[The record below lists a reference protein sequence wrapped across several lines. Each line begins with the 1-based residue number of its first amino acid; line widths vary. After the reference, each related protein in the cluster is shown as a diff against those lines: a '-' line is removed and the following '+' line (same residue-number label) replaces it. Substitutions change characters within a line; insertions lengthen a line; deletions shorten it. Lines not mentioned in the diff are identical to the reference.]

1 MTDILKIQTDDN
13 TGKYRKATLD
23 TLENRQEIMRAE
35 WDVFVSAMGHRVFS
49 YILLIVMI
57 TYYYKNIRSKNLST
71 LDEYKPGAWVC
82 VENPSEDEVE
92 ALVKRFKLDPGH
104 MEDAMDADEMP
115 RLEREGDL
123 TYIFVRYAYTNDD
136 LELTT
141 SPLLF
146 VVGPDILI
154 TVALGTLP
162 RLQRFTSGKIDFST
176 TQRTKLVLQILDQI
190 VDQYEV
196 FINNISRQIKLIRTR
211 LRSHDVANQDF
222 IDFVLIEDELNE
234 FLSAMLPTTAI
245 LRRLMLGRHIPLFE
259 EDQELIE
266 DLLLNNEQSI
276 EGCRSNVKSII
287 NIREAYSTIASN
299 NLNRSMKILTAA
311 TVIIALPNVLFGMFG
326 MNVDLPSQDAPW
338 AYGVIVLL
346 AVVLTL
352 TIFVV
357 GRTKRVF

>member
-1 MTDILKIQTDDN
+1 
-13 TGKYRKATLD
+13 
-23 TLENRQEIMRAE
+23 
-35 WDVFVSAMGHRVFS
+35 
-49 YILLIVMI
+49 MI
-57 TYYYKNIRSKNLST
+57 TYYHKNIRSKNLSV
-71 LDEYKPGAWVC
+71 LDTYKQGAWVC
-82 VENPSEDEVE
+82 VENPSEDEIDE
-92 ALVKRFKLDPGH
+92 LVKKFNLDAGH
-104 MEDAMDADEMP
+104 MEDALDADEMP
-115 RLEREGDL
+115 RLEREGEL

-146 VVGPDILI
+146 VIGPDLLI
-154 TVALGTLP
+154 TVSLNSLP
-162 RLQRFTSGKIDFST
+162 RLQRFTSGKIPFST

-196 FINNISRQIKLIRTR
+196 FVNNISKQIKLIRTR
-211 LRSHDVANQDF
+211 LRSHDVVNQDF

-234 FLSAMLPTTAI
+234 FLSAMQPTTAI

-276 EGCRSNVKSII
+276 EGCRSNVKSVI

-311 TVIIALPNVLFGMFG
+311 TVIIALPNVLYGMFG
-326 MNVDLPSQDAPW
+326 MNVALPFQNAPW
-338 AYGVIVLL
+338 AYAAIV
-346 AVVLTL
+346 ATTVVLMIA
-352 TIFVV
+352 IFLV
-357 GRTKRVF
+357 GRAKRIF

>member
-1 MTDILKIQTDDN
+1 
-13 TGKYRKATLD
+13 
-23 TLENRQEIMRAE
+23 
-35 WDVFVSAMGHRVFS
+35 
-49 YILLIVMI
+49 MI
-57 TYYYKNIRSKNLST
+57 TYYYKNIRSKSLSV
-71 LDEYKPGAWVC
+71 LDEYKQGSWVC
-82 VENPSEDEVE
+82 VENPTEDEVE
-92 ALVKRFKLDPGH
+92 GLVKRFNLDAGH
-104 MEDAMDADEMP
+104 MEDALDADEMP
-115 RLEREGDL
+115 RLEREGEL

-146 VVGPDILI
+146 VVGPDLLI
-154 TVALGTLP
+154 TVALNSLP
-162 RLQRFTSGKIDFST
+162 RLQRFTSGKIEFST

-259 EDQELIE
+259 EDQELVE

-311 TVIIALPNVLFGMFG
+311 TVIIALPNVLYGMFG
-326 MNVDLPSQDAPW
+326 MNVPLPFQHESW
-338 AYGVIVLL
+338 MYGIIVLL
-346 AVVLTL
+346 TLILTVV
-352 TIFVV
+352 IFAV
-357 GRTKRVF
+357 GRAKRVF

>member
-1 MTDILKIQTDDN
+1 
-13 TGKYRKATLD
+13 
-23 TLENRQEIMRAE
+23 
-35 WDVFVSAMGHRVFS
+35 
-49 YILLIVMI
+49 MI
-57 TYYYKNIRSKNLST
+57 TYYYKNIRSKKLST

-82 VENPSEDEVE
+82 VESPSEDEVE
-92 ALVKRFKLDPGH
+92 GLVKRFKLDAGH
-104 MEDAMDADEMP
+104 LEDALDADEMP
-115 RLEREGDL
+115 RLEKEGEL

-154 TVALGTLP
+154 TIAHNSLP
-162 RLQRFTSGKIDFST
+162 RLQRFIGGKLEFST

-196 FINNISRQIKLIRTR
+196 FVNNISRQIKTIRTR
-211 LRSHDVANQDF
+211 LRSHDVGNQDF

-276 EGCRSNVKSII
+276 EGCRSNVKSIV

-311 TVIIALPNVLFGMFG
+311 TVIIALPNVFYGMFG
-326 MNVDLPSQDAPW
+326 MNVDLPFQHQPW
-338 AYGVIVLL
+338 AYFMVVSITVILMV
-346 AVVLTL
+346 
-352 TIFVV
+352 TIFLL
-357 GRTKRVF
+357 GRAKKIF

>member
-1 MTDILKIQTDDN
+1 
-13 TGKYRKATLD
+13 
-23 TLENRQEIMRAE
+23 
-35 WDVFVSAMGHRVFS
+35 
-49 YILLIVMI
+49 MI

-71 LDEYKPGAWVC
+71 LDEYKQGAWVC
-82 VENPSEDEVE
+82 VENPTEDELDG
-92 ALVKRFKLDPGH
+92 LVKRFNLDAGH
-104 MEDAMDADEMP
+104 MEDALDADEMP

-123 TYIFVRYAYTNDD
+123 TYIFVRYAYTNDE

-146 VVGPDILI
+146 VVGSDLLI
-154 TVALGTLP
+154 TVALNGLP
-162 RLQRFTSGKIDFST
+162 RLQRFVNGKIEFST

-196 FINNISRQIKLIRTR
+196 FINNISKQIKLIRTR

-259 EDQELIE
+259 EDQEIVE

-276 EGCRSNVKSII
+276 EGARSNVKSIV

-311 TVIIALPNVLFGMFG
+311 TVLIALPNVFYGMFG
-326 MNVDLPSQDAPW
+326 MNVPLPFMHEAWMYW
-338 AYGVIVLL
+338 AIL
-346 AVVLTL
+346 AA
-352 TIFVV
+352 TIILPIIIYVF
-357 GRTKRVF
+357 GRIKRVF